1 MLIAALFAIVK
12 IWKKPKCLLTDEWT
26 RGVYTYTVCYSFLKR
41 KKILPYSTTWM
52 SLGDILSEMHQSQKD
67 KYCIIHLKEVYK
79 IFRLRESKMIDAGA
93 K

>member
-52 SLGDILSEMHQSQKD
+52 NLEDVTLSQRGQPWK
-67 KYCIIHLKEVYK
+67 KC
-79 IFRLRESKMIDAGA
+79 MIPLL
-93 K
+93 